1 MKLSKAKELRFWL
14 KVFKRNLNLESLNW
28 RSLNYSS
35 PSPQH
40 VKIRIL
46 KQNSLNNAIWLETGT
61 YLGDTTSK
69 LAKIARKVIS
79 IEPQVELSAFASIRL
94 KRFENVEIINATSES
109 CIEKVLD
116 GISGPTCF
124 WLDGHYS
131 GDVTFKGTEISPIL
145 AELSSIS
152 KFLRSNEVAI
162 FVDDF
167 RLFVNSENTGY
178 PPQSTLVDW
187 AVENDLSW
195 TVEQDIFIAKSK
207 P

>member
-1 MKLSKAKELRFWL
+1 
-14 KVFKRNLNLESLNW
+14 
-28 RSLNYSS
+28 
-35 PSPQH
+35 
-40 VKIRIL
+40 
-46 KQNSLNNAIWLETGT
+46 
-61 YLGDTTSK
+61 
-69 LAKIARKVIS
+69 
-79 IEPQVELSAFASIRL
+79 
-94 KRFENVEIINATSES
+94 
-109 CIEKVLD
+109 
-116 GISGPTCF
+116 
-124 WLDGHYS
+124 
-131 GDVTFKGTEISPIL
+131 L